1 MVRLPQRPVLS
12 WKKIAEI
19 ARKFSEEHSLAD
31 REYPLDVEEIAEC
44 DLGIEI
50 RLASGVLEEFGS
62 PAQIAL
68 GDERPVI
75 TVDAK
80 ARPSTG
86 IPWPMKSGITSCT
99 ATGLPRC
106 GNW

>member
-19 ARKFSEEHSLAD
+19 ARKFSEEHSLTD

-50 RLASGVLEEFGS
+50 RLAPGVLEEFGS
-62 PAQIAL
+62 PA
-68 GDERPVI
+68 R
-75 TVDAK
+75 
-80 ARPSTG
+80 
-86 IPWPMKSGITSCT
+86 
-99 ATGLPRC
+99 
-106 GNW
+106 